1 MCPPLFSEASL
12 IVHLVKESAC
22 NAGHPGLI
30 PGSGRSSGEVIQS
43 CPTLCDPMDCSPAD
57 SSAHG
62 ILQAR
67 ILHWVVISS
76 SKSRT
81 RLINET
87 TTTAVLSTLRVSLT
101 SYKTSPHFIEKQVES
116 RGVERLVP
124 GHIDG
129 GPRVGRRSQGIC
141 VQSPCL
147 LPVCSADRTRQAASL
162 AVAWEAEGGTER
174 PRWFQ
179 EELC

>member
-1 MCPPLFSEASL
+1 MPATVLRGFPHSSLGKRFCLQCRAPGFDSWVRKILWRSHSIVSNSLRPHGLQPSRLLCPW
-12 IVHLVKESAC
+12 
-22 NAGHPGLI
+22 
-30 PGSGRSSGEVIQS
+30 
-43 CPTLCDPMDCSPAD
+43 DSP
-57 SSAHG
+57 
-62 ILQAR
+62 AR
-67 ILHWVVISS
+67 ILQWVVISS

-129 GPRVGRRSQGIC
+129 GPRVGRRSQSIC
-141 VQSPCL
+141 VQSPRL